1 MAETYRYRFG
11 EPRPPS
17 GRLDQG
23 RILTRVIDAVSSSHA
38 RAVTFLVACAFLFFL
53 PGFFT
58 LPAVD
63 RDEARFA
70 QATKQMVETGD
81 YVDIRFQDDVR
92 YKKPVGIY
100 WMQAAVV
107 ETASALGLPGA
118 RLRIW
123 LYRMPSLGG
132 AIAAVLLTYWTALGF
147 VTRRAAIIAALLL
160 CSSILLGV
168 EARLA
173 KTDAVLL
180 ACVVAMMGALGRVYM
195 QWQRGEDPARPD
207 WRVPLL
213 FWVAMAAGILVKG
226 PLMLLFAGLTIAT
239 LIILDRAAG
248 WLWRLWPQWGIPL
261 ALVLVAPWF
270 IAIYLRSGDAFFANS
285 LGGDMLNKLAS
296 GQESHG
302 APPGLYFMLFWLTF
316 WPGAALAALAAP
328 AVWRSRREA
337 GVQFL
342 LAWLVPSW
350 IVFELVITKL
360 PHYVLP
366 LYPAIA
372 ILAAGALEQGVLSRS
387 WLTWGKAWWFAIP
400 LLVSAALVVVAISL
414 TRQPQF
420 IAWPAIGASLI
431 AGLVAW
437 RLYDDFRAE
446 RSVLVAAL
454 AALMLSAA
462 AWGLL
467 LPSMSPLFVSAG
479 ISRELRRVEC
489 TGPKAAAA
497 GFHEP
502 SLVFSLGTDTVL
514 TDGSG
519 AADFLMQGRCRFAL
533 VESRMERSFAQRADA
548 IGLRYNAGSR
558 IEGYNYSL
566 GRHVSV
572 AIFRSEGTE

>member
-1 MAETYRYRFG
+1 
-11 EPRPPS
+11 
-17 GRLDQG
+17 
-23 RILTRVIDAVSSSHA
+23 
-38 RAVTFLVACAFLFFL
+38 
-53 PGFFT
+53 
-58 LPAVD
+58 
-63 RDEARFA
+63 
-70 QATKQMVETGD
+70 
-81 YVDIRFQDDVR
+81 
-92 YKKPVGIY
+92 
-100 WMQAAVV
+100 
-107 ETASALGLPGA
+107 
-118 RLRIW
+118 
-123 LYRMPSLGG
+123 
-132 AIAAVLLTYWTALGF
+132 
-147 VTRRAAIIAALLL
+147 
-160 CSSILLGV
+160 
-168 EARLA
+168 
-173 KTDAVLL
+173 
-180 ACVVAMMGALGRVYM
+180 
-195 QWQRGEDPARPD
+195 
-207 WRVPLL
+207 
-213 FWVAMAAGILVKG
+213 
-226 PLMLLFAGLTIAT
+226 MLLFAGLTIAT
-239 LIILDRAAG
+239 LVILDRTAG

-270 IAIYLRSGDAFFANS
+270 VAIYLRSGEAFFANS

-316 WPGAALAALAAP
+316 WPGAAVAALAAP
-328 AVWRSRREA
+328 AVWRARREP

-420 IAWPAIGASLI
+420 IAWPAIGAALV

-446 RSVLVAAL
+446 RSVLVAAI
-454 AALMLSAA
+454 AALMLSSAT
-462 AWGLL
+462 WGLL
-467 LPSMSPLFVSAG
+467 LPAMSPLFVSAAVA
-479 ISRELRRVEC
+479 RELRRVEC
-489 TGPKAAAA
+489 TGPKSAAA

-519 AADFLMQGRCRFAL
+519 AADFLMQGSCRFAL

-558 IEGYNYSL
+558 IEGYNYSV
-566 GRHVSV
+566 GRHVSI